1 MMRFR
6 PHRHLSRSLIE
17 ATLDRLNRRGLRW
30 LFGGLVGELEHEL
43 LLRDLA
49 AIADD
54 CGGFAAPSV
63 GGVQ

>member
-1 MMRFR
+1 MRWR
-6 PHRHLSRSLIE
+6 PYKRYPRAVIESAVDSL
-17 ATLDRLNRRGLRW
+17 DRRGLRW
-30 LFGGLVGELEHEL
+30 LFGGLVAELEHEL

-63 GGVQ
+63 GGLQ